1 MNLLQMILKLF
12 GLGDKFKIETII
24 KDILLGGK
32 SAGGAGGPAADG
44 PAPAGGIGLSLD
56 KLKDLFQQKGLGD
69 LFKSWV
75 GTGKNEP
82 VTGEQVKGLFSADE
96 LSKLSAQTG
105 IPIDKLCD
113 KLAKY
118 LPGVVDKLTPGGKL
132 PA

>member
-24 KDILLGGK
+24 KDILLGNK
-32 SAGGAGGPAADG
+32 SAGGAGGPADDG
-44 PAPAGGIGLSLD
+44 VPAGGGIGLGLD

-75 GTGKNEP
+75 GTGKNQP
-82 VTGEQVKGLFSADE
+82 VTGEQVKGLFSGDE
-96 LSKLSAQTG
+96 LAKLSTQTG
-105 IPIDKLCD
+105 LPIDKLCA

-118 LPGVVDKLTPGGKL
+118 LPGVIDKLTPGGKL